1 MKYPLLFVCF
11 MTLAATAFTQEA
23 QKYEVP
29 PKEILDLIDI
39 KPAPAVRID
48 QNNRYIVELDRLPFK
63 TLAELAEDEVKLA
76 GLRINPQLN
85 SPGRQ
90 GYYYGIS
97 IKEISTGK
105 EINVKGLPQNVR
117 LNELSFSPNGELI
130 SFLVADNDRMS
141 LWILEL
147 KTGNA
152 QQISNSKI
160 NGVLGSSYTWD
171 RNSKSLLVKRVPE
184 DRKELSSARPL
195 PEGPSIQEATGNKA
209 PVRTYQDLLR
219 NPYDEQRF
227 EYYASSEIVRI
238 SLEGQPNIV
247 LPSALWRSIELSPD
261 GEYILAQKI
270 VKPYSYIVPFSRF
283 ASEYVIFDK
292 GGKLVSDFYKKPLI
306 EQLPTGFDAVP
317 TGRRGIE
324 WRSDKPSTLFW
335 AEAADGGD
343 PAIKTEV
350 RDRLF
355 MQSIPIKEEP
365 RLFAETSLR
374 YSGIIWG
381 NNNGAILMT
390 DWWKTRKEQSIWLTD
405 LDGKTK
411 AELWFDRNSEDL
423 YKDPGDFVTVP
434 NQYGRWVLAFSK
446 SGKALYLRGE
456 GYSPEGNKP
465 FIDQFSIEKRKTKR
479 LWQAE
484 GLNTYESIVRI
495 LNVDDLTFITTI
507 ESTSQNPN
515 LWIHIKGDI
524 KQLTNFAN
532 PYQSFSGVTK
542 ETIHYTRKDGVALS
556 GTLYLPKGFDMLH
569 DEPLPLLMWAYPQ
582 EFKGADQAGQIK
594 DSPYRFAQIYYGSPV
609 MWAQRGYAIL
619 DDTDFPIIGEG
630 ENEPND
636 TFVEQLVSN
645 ASAAI
650 DYLAEK
656 GIADRKRVAI
666 GGHSYG
672 AFMVANLLAHSDLFA
687 AGIAR
692 SGAYNRTLT
701 PFGFQSEERTFWEA
715 PKVYMEM
722 SPFVYAD
729 KIKSPLLLIHGDAD
743 NNPGTFTLQSERL
756 FGAIK
761 GLGGVSRLVLL
772 PFESHGYSARENI
785 LHVLWET
792 DQWLEKY
799 VKTKK

>member
-48 QNNRYIVELDRLPFK
+48 QNNRYIVMLDRLPFK

-117 LNELSFSPNGELI
+117 LNEISFSPNGELI

-152 QQISNSKI
+152 RQISNSKI

-247 LPSALWRSIELSPD
+247 LPYALWRSIELSPD

-283 ASEYVIFDK
+283 ASEYIIFDK

-317 TGRRGIE
+317 TGRREIE

-381 NNNGAILMT
+381 
-390 DWWKTRKEQSIWLTD
+390 
-405 LDGKTK
+405 
-411 AELWFDRNSEDL
+411 
-423 YKDPGDFVTVP
+423 
-434 NQYGRWVLAFSK
+434 
-446 SGKALYLRGE
+446 
-456 GYSPEGNKP
+456 
-465 FIDQFSIEKRKTKR
+465 
-479 LWQAE
+479 
-484 GLNTYESIVRI
+484 
-495 LNVDDLTFITTI
+495 
-507 ESTSQNPN
+507 
-515 LWIHIKGDI
+515 
-524 KQLTNFAN
+524 
-532 PYQSFSGVTK
+532 
-542 ETIHYTRKDGVALS
+542 
-556 GTLYLPKGFDMLH
+556 
-569 DEPLPLLMWAYPQ
+569 
-582 EFKGADQAGQIK
+582 
-594 DSPYRFAQIYYGSPV
+594 
-609 MWAQRGYAIL
+609 
-619 DDTDFPIIGEG
+619 
-630 ENEPND
+630 
-636 TFVEQLVSN
+636 
-645 ASAAI
+645 
-650 DYLAEK
+650 
-656 GIADRKRVAI
+656 
-666 GGHSYG
+666 
-672 AFMVANLLAHSDLFA
+672 
-687 AGIAR
+687 
-692 SGAYNRTLT
+692 
-701 PFGFQSEERTFWEA
+701 
-715 PKVYMEM
+715 
-722 SPFVYAD
+722 
-729 KIKSPLLLIHGDAD
+729 
-743 NNPGTFTLQSERL
+743 
-756 FGAIK
+756 
-761 GLGGVSRLVLL
+761 
-772 PFESHGYSARENI
+772 
-785 LHVLWET
+785 
-792 DQWLEKY
+792 
-799 VKTKK
+799 